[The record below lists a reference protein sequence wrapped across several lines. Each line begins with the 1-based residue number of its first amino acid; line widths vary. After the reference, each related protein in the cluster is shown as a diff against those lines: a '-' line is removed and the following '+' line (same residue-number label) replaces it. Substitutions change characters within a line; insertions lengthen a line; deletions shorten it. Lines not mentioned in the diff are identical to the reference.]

1 MESLDTANY
10 KLETKTWKLETRIQN
25 AMLPREDARIHLRS
39 RHEIAEP
46 TEIKSRNDNPQKGK
60 RGTFGKPY

>member
-1 MESLDTANY
+1 MERLDTANY

-39 RHEIAEP
+39 RREIAEP
-46 TEIKSRNDNPQKGK
+46 PKIKSRN
-60 RGTFGKPY
+60 

>member
-1 MESLDTANY
+1 MERLDTANY

-25 AMLPREDARIHLRS
+25 AMLPREHARIHLRS

-46 TEIKSRNDNPQKGK
+46 PGIKIRNESPQNDKGDH
-60 RGTFGKPY
+60 